1 MKTYWDSSALVEAL
15 HDQNLRDRIRP
26 HAAVTRPH
34 SLAEVF
40 STLTK
45 GVNFRYAAEDA
56 AKMLADLKADL
67 DFVEL
72 TAEDAIKTI
81 NEANDN
87 GVRGA
92 RIHDLMHAT
101 AAVKSGAKILLTLD
115 TAGFSDLRHSIKV
128 QAP

>member
-1 MKTYWDSSALVEAL
+1 
-15 HDQNLRDRIRP
+15 
-26 HAAVTRPH
+26 
-34 SLAEVF
+34 
-40 STLTK
+40 
-45 GVNFRYAAEDA
+45 
-56 AKMLADLKADL
+56 MLADLKADL

-72 TAEDAIKTI
+72 AADDAIKAI
-81 NEANDN
+81 NEASDN

-92 RIHDLMHAT
+92 RIHDLMHAV

>member
-15 HDQNLRDRIRP
+15 HNQNLRDKIRP

-56 AKMLADLKADL
+56 AKMLVDLKADL
-67 DFVEL
+67 DFIEL

-81 NEANDN
+81 NEASDN
-87 GVRGA
+87 GLTGA
-92 RIHDLMHAT
+92 AIQGLMHA
-101 AAVKSGAKILLTLD
+101 AAAAKRAAKILLTLD
-115 TAGFSDLRHSIKV
+115 TAGFSGLRHSIKV

>member
-1 MKTYWDSSALVEAL
+1 
-15 HDQNLRDRIRP
+15 
-26 HAAVTRPH
+26 
-34 SLAEVF
+34 
-40 STLTK
+40 
-45 GVNFRYAAEDA
+45 
-56 AKMLADLKADL
+56 MLADLKMDL

-81 NEANDN
+81 NEASDN

-92 RIHDLMHAT
+92 RIHDLMHAA

>member
-1 MKTYWDSSALVEAL
+1 MITYWDSSALVEAL
-15 HDQNLRDRIRP
+15 HNQTLRDKIRP

-45 GVNFRYAAEDA
+45 GVNFRYTAEDA
-56 AKMLADLKADL
+56 AKMLADLKTDL

-72 TAEDAIKTI
+72 TAEDAMTTI
-81 NEANDN
+81 NEASDH

-92 RIHDLMHAT
+92 RIHDLMHAA

-115 TAGFSDLRHSIKV
+115 TAGFSDLRHAIKV

>member
-15 HDQNLRDRIRP
+15 HDRTLRDRIRP
-26 HAAVTRPH
+26 HSAVTRPH

-45 GVNFRYAAEDA
+45 GVNFRYDAEDA

-81 NEANDN
+81 NEASDN

-92 RIHDLMHAT
+92 RIHDLMHAS

-115 TAGFSDLRHSIKV
+115 TAGFSDLRHSINV

>member
-26 HAAVTRPH
+26 RAAVTRPH

-45 GVNFRYAAEDA
+45 GVNFRYPPADA
-56 AKMLADLKADL
+56 AKILADLKSDL

-72 TAEDAIKTI
+72 TAEDAIGTI
-81 NEANDN
+81 NEASNH

-92 RIHDLMHAT
+92 RIHDLMHAA
-101 AAVKSGAKILLTLD
+101 AAVKAGAEILLTLD
-115 TAGFSDLRHSIKV
+115 TAGFSDLRHAIKI

>member
-15 HDQNLRDRIRP
+15 HNLKNSATESVP
-26 HAAVTRPH
+26 TPAVTR
-34 SLAEVF
+34 
-40 STLTK
+40 
-45 GVNFRYAAEDA
+45 RYIRWRKFFDPDQRRKFPLRRRRRSKNAGRFFW
-56 AKMLADLKADL
+56 KTDL

-81 NEANDN
+81 NEASDN

-92 RIHDLMHAT
+92 RIQYDLMHAA

-115 TAGFSDLRHSIKV
+115 TAGFSDLRGT
-128 QAP
+128 P